1 MHHSKFGSGDIMNS
15 LWSIIGKPKN
25 RQILSWIGGGVIAV
39 AAGAFAVVT
48 YLWPAHDSKGGA
60 NCAEN
65 ASIATQ
71 GDVSDVTINANGAT
85 LQANADLVCGN
96 SATTKP

>member
-1 MHHSKFGSGDIMNS
+1 MDS
-15 LWSIIGKPKN
+15 LWSIIAKPKN

-48 YLWPAHDSKGGA
+48 YLWPPHDGKGGT
-60 NCAEN
+60 NCAQN

-71 GDVSDVTINANGAT
+71 GDVRNATINANGAT
-85 LQANADLVCGN
+85 LQASGTLDCGN
-96 SATTKP
+96 STSAKQ

>member
-1 MHHSKFGSGDIMNS
+1 MNQ
-15 LWSIIGKPKN
+15 LWSIIAKPRN
-25 RQILSWIGGGVIAV
+25 RQILQWVGGGVVAV

-48 YLWPAHDSKGGA
+48 YVWPAHDGKAGT

-71 GDVSDVTINANGAT
+71 GDVSHVTINANGAT
-85 LQANADLVCGN
+85 QQAGGTTACGN
-96 SATTKP
+96 SATVKP

>member
-1 MHHSKFGSGDIMNS
+1 MDS
-15 LWSIIGKPKN
+15 LWSIIAKPKN

-48 YLWPAHDSKGGA
+48 YVWPAHDGKSGT

-71 GDVSDVTINANGAT
+71 GDVSHVTINANGAT
-85 LQANADLVCGN
+85 LQASGTLDCGN
-96 SATTKP
+96 SATAKR